1 MMLPIQLNDMPRGS
15 GKSPKAAMMVRN
27 SKTKSILLV
36 PPVQMKRFHIQYR
49 PMIEPMIFTFD
60 EFLKPDFLMGAHGI
74 SKVVI
79 DEGLGQGLIEKTMF
93 GILYKCGMYHMTVEI
108 FGTSEREGYNDDYF
122 TRKKSQEKHTL

>member
-1 MMLPIQLNDMPRGS
+1 MPRGS
-15 GKSPKAAMMVRN
+15 GKSTKAAMMVRN

-36 PPVQMKRFHIQYR
+36 PTMQMKRFHIQYR

-60 EFLKPDFLMGAHGI
+60 EFLMGVHEI

-79 DEGLGQGLIEKTMF
+79 DEGLGQGQIEKIMF